1 MWSKDKETGILVLCV
16 ICVSPD
22 SFNGTGRETTIS
34 NDRQHNRYT
43 WSSVDAKF
51 SSIVK
56 RLFSKTKGEKGGETV
71 RMKLKEEDDGIG
83 KRLLASVWP
92 LSSVSDYTRGTY
104 RIQVSR
110 RNPPFTPSFLRLVA
124 ARSRHIK
131 ERRRSRSSRLPRRS

>member
-1 MWSKDKETGILVLCV
+1 
-16 ICVSPD
+16 
-22 SFNGTGRETTIS
+22 
-34 NDRQHNRYT
+34 
-43 WSSVDAKF
+43 
-51 SSIVK
+51 
-56 RLFSKTKGEKGGETV
+56 
-71 RMKLKEEDDGIG
+71 MKMILKEEDDGIG

-131 ERRRSRSSRLPRRS
+131 ERRSRSSRKARRS